1 MEDYCDGTWEEFEE
15 WIRNTIAGDFRWKI
29 RPQDN
34 ASNREMVAELIKDA
48 KKRNDGTFPEQNS
61 FIERTR

>member
-29 RPQDN
+29 RPPGQRLKPGN
-34 ASNREMVAELIKDA
+34 GR
-48 KKRNDGTFPEQNS
+48 
-61 FIERTR
+61 